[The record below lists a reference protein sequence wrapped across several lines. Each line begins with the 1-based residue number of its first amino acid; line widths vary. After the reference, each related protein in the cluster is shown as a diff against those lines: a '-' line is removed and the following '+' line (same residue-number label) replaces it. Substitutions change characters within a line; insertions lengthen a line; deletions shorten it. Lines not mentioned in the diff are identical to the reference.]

1 MDDDVV
7 NPFGVS
13 EAVPKEE
20 VDKVALGQVD
30 GAPKVLETIDDIDNT
45 AVTLPAPKED
55 TEGEG
60 VWDKDNEGDGLLET
74 NATDGEASKGVSV
87 PGTTVKVRIAEFVD
101 KGDRE
106 TTEEV
111 EGAKGV
117 AVTKAVLVERKG
129 EKVT

>member
-7 NPFGVS
+7 NPLGVS

-30 GAPKVLETIDDIDNT
+30 GTPKVLETIDDIDNT
-45 AVTLPAPKED
+45 AVPLPPPKEV

-60 VWDKDNEGDGLLET
+60 VWDKNNEGDGLLET

-87 PGTTVKVRIAEFVD
+87 LGTTVKVRIAEFVD

-106 TTEEV
+106 ATDEA
-111 EGAKGV
+111 EGAKGE
-117 AVTKAVLVERKG
+117 AVTKAV
-129 EKVT
+129 